1 MGGTTTAALV
11 ARFGAAD
18 GGGRPADRE
27 SLRELALREPQGPL
41 DVPVDLAVRGWSLT
55 GKRWWCLAVIRQ
67 PVNVRDV
74 PPHSTG

>member
-41 DVPVDLAVRGWSLT
+41 GVPVGLAVRGGASLVF
-55 GKRWWCLAVIRQ
+55 LA
-67 PVNVRDV
+67 
-74 PPHSTG
+74 

>member
-18 GGGRPADRE
+18 GGGRLADRE

-41 DVPVDLAVRGWSLT
+41 EEPIDGGPRRSLT
-55 GKRWWCLAVIRQ
+55 GPGTVL
-67 PVNVRDV
+67 
-74 PPHSTG
+74 

>member
-1 MGGTTTAALV
+1 MGGTRTAALV

-41 DVPVDLAVRGWSLT
+41 DVPVDLAVRGGASLERGVQRLGPTAHT
-55 GKRWWCLAVIRQ
+55 GCGSVAV
-67 PVNVRDV
+67 
-74 PPHSTG
+74 G